1 MARALNGLKPL
12 MDRLLAAAGLAGARY
27 GVAGNT
33 FVVTTTPGPSLAQL
47 AAGRPQPIGSL
58 TGAVTGIIR
67 AAVLRQTLIDRLG
80 LPPIA
85 SIALGALG
93 DATFSVRTAT
103 TGVEATADVSI
114 R

>member
-1 MARALNGLKPL
+1 
-12 MDRLLAAAGLAGARY
+12 
-27 GVAGNT
+27 V
-33 FVVTTTPGPSLAQL
+33 
-47 AAGRPQPIGSL
+47 
-58 TGAVTGIIR
+58 
-67 AAVLRQTLIDRLG
+67 LIDRLG

-103 TGVEATADVSI
+103 GTLEAAADLSI